1 MIRSLDAASLPELL
15 CANTD
20 NDKKLINTV
29 SVASF
34 VFILCD
40 CKFKNQLEKQ
50 FRTVEIC
57 FNGWNCSAID
67 FYSSHHLLVISP
79 NASMRLSRKK
89 GHIRR
94 TVSVRDKSISAI
106 IFSFLSFEAC
116 ASISPCGPAIKL
128 LPQN

>member
-40 CKFKNQLEKQ
+40 YKFKNQLEKQ
-50 FRTVEIC
+50 FCTVEIC

-67 FYSSHHLLVISP
+67 FYSSHHLRVISP
-79 NASMRLSRKK
+79 NASMRQSRKK

-94 TVSVRDKSISAI
+94 TVSVRDKSISI
-106 IFSFLSFEAC
+106 TRLSFLSFEAC
-116 ASISPCGPAIKL
+116 A
-128 LPQN
+128 